1 MYQISFILFFVSLKV
16 MLVAKHKIFALVL
29 ASIFSI
35 GALSLMPLD
44 ANASHSF
51 EAGVVGNSVP
61 DNTHIDLSGLELPPG
76 GVVPLYDASPNFVS
90 GHFLYRTTCDNPYD
104 LKVSVIAGHIDEHSG
119 NTYVDF
125 VPLYYISHASPPG
138 VGSCVY
144 HAHIPDPV
152 NGGAPRA
159 TDVDLVNY
167 SEETVIFNQ
176 GDAVDMNVQRV
187 LGSIGT
193 FYQGNS
199 QVPLDPDLV
208 NGNNPVFDLNDGN
221 LDNDGLGFPSESSE

>member
-1 MYQISFILFFVSLKV
+1 MYQISFIPFFVSLKV

-35 GALSLMPLD
+35 GTLSLMPLD
-44 ANASHSF
+44 VDASHSF
-51 EAGVVGNSVP
+51 EAGVVGNSIP
-61 DNTHIDLSGLELPPG
+61 DNTHIDLSGLKLPPG
-76 GVVPLYDASPNFVS
+76 GVLPLYDASPNFVS

-104 LKVSVIAGHIDEHSG
+104 PKVSVIAGHIDEHEG

-125 VPLYYISHASPPG
+125 VPLYYIAHASTA
-138 VGSCVY
+138 GSCVY
-144 HAHIPDPV
+144 HAHIPDPI

-167 SEETVIFNQ
+167 SQEPVTFSP

-193 FYQGNS
+193 FYQGN
-199 QVPLDPDLV
+199 QQLPLDLPNNPV
-208 NGNNPVFDLNDGN
+208 NNNPVFDLND
-221 LDNDGLGFPSESSE
+221 LDETNDGLGFPSEPSE